1 MIMKKVS
8 MRLEEQ
14 ELGAVLA
21 CFPKKYNPAA
31 WPTGLIPSQ
40 PSPHGLDS
48 AKAIYGVG
56 GMGGP
61 AKGCVD
67 LGGRGYCRADDVVDP
82 YQPRT
87 FFLRYLAAK
96 CCMWLNLTGHV
107 GPYVCKSLGQG
118 PSNTHA

>member
-1 MIMKKVS
+1 MIMHIIVS

-31 WPTGLIPSQ
+31 WPPGLIPSQ

-67 LGGRGYCRADDVVDP
+67 LGGRGYCRGCGGPVSATDVFSTLSRG
-82 YQPRT
+82 QM
-87 FFLRYLAAK
+87 L
-96 CCMWLNLTGHV
+96 HV
-107 GPYVCKSLGQG
+107 
-118 PSNTHA
+118 A